1 MLIVITIKVL
11 PQHDG
16 DGINSALLHWAFNH
30 LGLEMETIWALESR
44 IESRAYFEFG
54 WTTVDVINIDL
65 AKWAKE
71 ERRGIYQKEELDS
84 DIFET
89 GNQYFFLQWI
99 WKTIILALRTC

>member
-30 LGLEMETIWALESR
+30 LGLEMETIWALERR

-71 ERRGIYQKEELDS
+71 ERRGIYQMKCM
-84 DIFET
+84 
-89 GNQYFFLQWI
+89 
-99 WKTIILALRTC
+99 LRQPRKLEGTSSIAENDAIR